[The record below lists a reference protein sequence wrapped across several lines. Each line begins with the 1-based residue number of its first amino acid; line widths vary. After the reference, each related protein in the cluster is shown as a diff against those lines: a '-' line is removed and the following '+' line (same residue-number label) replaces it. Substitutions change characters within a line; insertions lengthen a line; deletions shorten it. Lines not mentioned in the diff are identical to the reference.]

1 MHLYQFI
8 QVIAQ
13 YWITAR
19 ICSETLP
26 GSRHHITIHEPTT
39 DVISIPTWPTEEIVR
54 SGEWETQL
62 RLRGWVE
69 QNETVFIFDEAQ
81 VSYGDAELWNNF
93 FKSIHEYPRCRA
105 IIFAS
110 YGSPI
115 CTQIITIRGSSIII
129 PDRQRVT
136 LRAIRREDN
145 LPAAGLLF
153 TRMEFNDLVSVM
165 YPSPEYAFDTS
176 FFDSLFNLTEGHV
189 GAIVD
194 FMGIILADD
203 VRRISFGLW

>member
-1 MHLYQFI
+1 M
-8 QVIAQ
+8 
-13 YWITAR
+13 
-19 ICSETLP
+19 
-26 GSRHHITIHEPTT
+26 HEPTT
-39 DVISIPTWPTEEIVR
+39 DVISIPTWSSKEEVAT
-54 SGEWETQL
+54 GEWIGQL
-62 RLRGWVE
+62 KRRGWVE

-81 VSYGDAELWNNF
+81 VSYGDADLWNNF

-110 YGSPI
+110 YGSPTTRI
-115 CTQIITIRGSSIII
+115 KIRGTSIFI
-129 PDRQRVT
+129 PDQRRVT
-136 LRAIRREDN
+136 LRAIQHEDN

-194 FMGIILADD
+194 FIGIILADD